1 LVGSYRHSK
10 DEEAC
15 TVRKR
20 LFWEFPSTVSA
31 ALLLTVWAAG
41 AEPKAKLD
49 ASSFIRAD
57 SPTCGIQDAID
68 ALPPDGGVLTI
79 PPGTYRLRRSLVL
92 RSHVTLRG
100 SGSTTIFTRGGEVS
114 SKLTRPARKGETSVE
129 VESTEGFLMGDE
141 VALMDDRMHG
151 WYMAHATVKEVSPS
165 RLVLA
170 EPIHSGHSEGVFHPE
185 RKAVVVNYFPFFCAN
200 RMHFDRPVSD
210 ITIQDLTVDSNL
222 EENPG
227 RWTDFTL
234 AVIHFASV
242 SDSLVRNV
250 IVRGSVGDGIGVQ
263 GGHDNRVESC
273 LVENCRKHGFHPG
286 TSLRGAIFSGNVGRH
301 NGGDG
306 LYFCAQV
313 RGITVTG
320 NLFHDNGSSGIGG
333 LGPGGTPGDCF
344 NVVSNNVCRNNG
356 RWGIAA
362 NGGKNNLIAANIC
375 IDNSQKEP
383 GRFSGIT
390 IADSTHMVVTGN
402 RCGTD
407 GDQPTQKFGIEESG
421 TSNTNVI
428 TGNLCEGNLQ
438 GGISVVGAETQVSGN
453 VGAIVGLER

>member
-1 LVGSYRHSK
+1 MKKQSFCEL
-10 DEEAC
+10 C
-15 TVRKR
+15 TAI
-20 LFWEFPSTVSA
+20 SM
-31 ALLLTVWAAG
+31 ALSLTAWAAA

-49 ASSFIRAD
+49 AADFTRAD

-68 ALPPDGGVLTI
+68 ALPPDGGILTI

-114 SKLTRPARKGETSVE
+114 SKLTRAARKGEISVE
-129 VESTEGFLMGDE
+129 VESTEGFLVGDE

-151 WYMAHATVKEVSPS
+151 WYMAHAIVKEVATG

-170 EPIHSGHSEGVFHPE
+170 EPIHSGHSDGVFNPD
-185 RKAVVVNYFPFFCAN
+185 RNAVVVNYFPFFCAN
-200 RMHFDRPVSD
+200 RMHFGQPVSD

-222 EENPG
+222 GENPG
-227 RWTDFTL
+227 PWTDFTL
-234 AVIHFASV
+234 AVIHFANV
-242 SDSLVRNV
+242 SDSLIRNV

-273 LVENCRKHGFHPG
+273 LVERCRVHGFHPG
-286 TSLRGAIFSGNVGRH
+286 TSLRGAVFSGNVGRH

-333 LGPGGTPGDCF
+333 LGPGGTPGDRF
-344 NVVSNNVCRNNG
+344 NIVSNNVCRNNG

-362 NGGKNNLIAANIC
+362 NEGKNNLIAANIC

-390 IADSTHMVVTGN
+390 IADSTHMVVNGN
-402 RCGTD
+402 RCGAD
-407 GDQPTQKFGIEESG
+407 GDQPTQKFGVEESG
-421 TSNTNVI
+421 TSNANVI

-438 GGISVVGAETQVSGN
+438 GGISVVGADTEVSTN
-453 VGAIVGLER
+453 VGAIVRFQQ